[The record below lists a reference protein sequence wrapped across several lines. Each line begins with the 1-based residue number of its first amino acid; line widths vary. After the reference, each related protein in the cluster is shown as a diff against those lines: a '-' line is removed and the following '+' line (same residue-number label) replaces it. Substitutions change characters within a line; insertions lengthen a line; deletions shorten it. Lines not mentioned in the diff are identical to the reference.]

1 MKLTEAEQHWKNAEA
16 EYKQKLGRIQAEK
29 TRCFNQVRR
38 AFAKHSQLV
47 KAESELLRERQYT
60 LQHLAVRIENAE
72 EIATW
77 ADTPKETA

>member
-29 TRCFNQVRR
+29 TRCFNQAKK
-38 AFAKHSQLV
+38 AFTKHAQLV
-47 KAESELLRERQYT
+47 EAEAALLRERQFC
-60 LQHLAVRIENAE
+60 LQHLAVQIEMAE

-77 ADTPKETA
+77 KDTPKGTA